1 MLTYFVWWAVRRT
14 AGELHLEN
22 KETVSTISCNIAL
35 TVFDGTMSW
44 ERLRIYKIRKKI
56 TIKSIVRFYCVEKDA
71 LANTRL
77 ALFEGV
83 RGERKSW
90 FIEQKSIFLC
100 TLSRNNINLAC

>member
-1 MLTYFVWWAVRRT
+1 MRRREREAR
-14 AGELHLEN
+14 AGELHLKN
-22 KETVSTISCNIAL
+22 KETVSTISCSNIAL

-71 LANTRL
+71 LANTRQ

-83 RGERKSW
+83 SGKEKLVYCAEKY
-90 FIEQKSIFLC
+90 FAL
-100 TLSRNNINLAC
+100 NIRQE